1 MKFSLFAIATLAI
14 GNVALAIPI
23 PSHTVIHPHERMVV
37 VPGLEYMGASRISS
51 VRHCVTSTG
60 VKDWRNL
67 ITDTELESMHNCMA
81 DLT

>member
-14 GNVALAIPI
+14 GNVALAIPV
-23 PSHTVIHPHERMVV
+23 PSPTVTHPHERMVV
-37 VPGLEYMGASRISS
+37 VPGLEFLGASRISS

-60 VKDWRNL
+60 VRDWRNL
-67 ITDTELESMHNCMA
+67 ITDGDLQNMESCLR

>member
-1 MKFSLFAIATLAI
+1 MKFSLFALATLVM

-51 VRHCVTSTG
+51 VRHCVSQTG
-60 VKDWRNL
+60 ATDWRNL

>member
-14 GNVALAIPI
+14 GNVALAIPVPARPI
-23 PSHTVIHPHERMVV
+23 VNPAEKMVI
-37 VPGLEYMGASRISS
+37 VPGLEFLGASRISS

>member
-1 MKFSLFAIATLAI
+1 MKFSLFALATLVM

-60 VKDWRNL
+60 VRDWRNL